1 MPVTKERFA
10 EALSELIGMCMD
22 GGLHL
27 MDMVPALEKELAWAK
42 EQIERVDREGGA
54 PPKT

>member
-22 GGLHL
+22 GGLH
-27 MDMVPALEKELAWAK
+27 MVPALEKELAWAK
-42 EQIERVDREGGA
+42 EQIERVDREGGK
-54 PPKT
+54 PPA